1 MYCRQH
7 TACRA
12 ITIYDMS
19 ESDQSAAGEAAASI
33 DALLDRFERELRYF
47 VFTRDHLGPHMRA
60 IAEALPR
67 FFETRSEPELAEAR
81 AARSGYLESLAGI
94 GTMLEEWVSIR
105 GSGEKLWEAEPYMTQ
120 AQVERHQEL
129 LAIEFAAAQ
138 GREEFDLLND
148 RVRRLLLVFGEAT
161 G

>member
-1 MYCRQH
+1 MS
-7 TACRA
+7 
-12 ITIYDMS
+12 IYDTMGPNPPGADPGNANDGAN
-19 ESDQSAAGEAAASI
+19 EI

-47 VFTRDHLGPHMRA
+47 VFTRDHLGPHMQA
-60 IAEALPR
+60 VAAEIPR
-67 FFETRSEPELAEAR
+67 FFETREAGELQAAQT
-81 AARSGYLESLAGI
+81 ARSGYLQALAGI
-94 GTMLEEWVSIR
+94 GPLLEEWVSIR
-105 GSGEKLWEAEPYMTQ
+105 GSGEQLWEAEPFMTQ

-138 GREEFDLLND
+138 GRDEFDALND

>member
-1 MYCRQH
+1 MS
-7 TACRA
+7 
-12 ITIYDMS
+12 IYDTMGPKPPGA
-19 ESDQSAAGEAAASI
+19 DPGNAAEGPNEGANEI

-47 VFTRDHLGPHMRA
+47 VFTRDHLGPHMQA
-60 IAEALPR
+60 VAAEIPR
-67 FFETRSEPELAEAR
+67 FFERRDDAELQAAQT
-81 AARSGYLESLAGI
+81 ARSGYLQALAGI
-94 GTMLEEWVSIR
+94 GPLLEEWVSIR
-105 GSGEKLWEAEPYMTQ
+105 GSGEQLWESEPFMTQ

-138 GREEFDLLND
+138 GRDEFDTLND

>member
-1 MYCRQH
+1 
-7 TACRA
+7 
-12 ITIYDMS
+12 MS
-19 ESDQSAAGEAAASI
+19 EPNPLANGTNEI
-33 DALLDRFERELRYF
+33 DGLLDRFERELRYF

-60 IAEALPR
+60 AAEALPR
-67 FFETRSEPELAEAR
+67 FLETRGEAELAEAH
-81 AARSGYLESLAGI
+81 AARSGYLQALAGI
-94 GTMLEEWVSIR
+94 GPMLEEWVSIR
-105 GSGEKLWEAEPYMTQ
+105 GSGEQLWEAEPYMTQ